1 MKSYIALI
9 AGLALAGASVVYAA
23 DDEKMKSDDKATTSE
38 QHSSQGKLSSMDPDK
53 LEGMNIHNDSK
64 EEIGD
69 IDEIVKD
76 KSGRH
81 MAVIGLKNSMKEVAV
96 PLDTLSMSSDG
107 ETLTTSMSQEELLA
121 LPDYDPMDMES
132 ADD

>member
-9 AGLALAGASVVYAA
+9 AGLTLAGASVVYAA
-23 DDEKMKSDDKATTSE
+23 DDGKMKSDSKATTTE
-38 QHSSQGKLSSMDPDK
+38 QHSPQSKLSSMSPDD
-53 LEGMNIHNDSK
+53 LEGMDIYNDSK

-76 KSGRH
+76 KSGQH
-81 MAVIGLKNSMKEVAV
+81 MAVIGLKDSMKEVAV

-107 ETLTTSMSQEELLA
+107 ETLTTDMSQKELLA

-132 ADD
+132 VDE